1 MLVINV
7 IYEIVGSFYV
17 EFEKGFGGIDINM
30 RIIYFK
36 VIF

>member
-1 MLVINV
+1 MLAINV
-7 IYEIVGSFYV
+7 IYETVGSFHV

-30 RIIYFK
+30 RIIYLK